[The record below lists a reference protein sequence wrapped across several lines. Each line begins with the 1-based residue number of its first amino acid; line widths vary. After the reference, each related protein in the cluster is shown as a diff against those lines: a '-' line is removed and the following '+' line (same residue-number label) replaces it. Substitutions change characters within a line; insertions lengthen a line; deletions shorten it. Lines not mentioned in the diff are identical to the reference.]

1 MGTSLSLVDTKQ
13 IESGLAVLR
22 HDAETLTVRD
32 QQSYIDA
39 AQIENA
45 CKAYVRDV
53 KAKMGPGIESA
64 KSHLDFLK
72 SEMQKYI
79 IPAETILETIKGK
92 RLAFAMEEKRQAK
105 IEEDRK
111 NAELARLAQEKA
123 EADRRESERL
133 AAEQRKAQEAEIERQ
148 RKSGEL
154 KAREAARLAKEARE
168 REEEERKR
176 AALAAEQAKAAPPP
190 RVEVK
195 PNIPPVAGIKN
206 QTFYYAE
213 VVDWPKFLAEYKR
226 AVKAHDMMRVV
237 FLEDFIQPND
247 QAIGKYARDTRSN
260 ALTEGNIPGVK
271 AWSKG

>member
-22 HDAETLTVRD
+22 HDAETLTVRG

-111 NAELARLAQEKA
+111 NAELAREAQQKA
-123 EADRRESERL
+123 DADRRESERIS
-133 AAEQRKAQEAEIERQ
+133 AERRKAEEAEIERQ

-154 KAREAARLAKEARE
+154 KKREADRLAKEARE

-176 AALAAEQAKAAPPP
+176 AAVAAEQAKAAPPP
-190 RVEVK
+190 RIEVK
-195 PNIPPVAGIKN
+195 SNIPTIAGIKN
-206 QTFYYAE
+206 QTFYFAE
-213 VVDWPKFLAEYKR
+213 MADWQEFLAAYR
-226 AVKAHDMMRVV
+226 AAVRAQDTVSAI
-237 FLEDFIQPND
+237 FLEQFIEANE
-247 QAIGKYARDTRSN
+247 QAIGKYARDTKSN
-260 ALTEGNIPGVK
+260 ALTELHIPGVR
-271 AWSKG
+271 ATSRG